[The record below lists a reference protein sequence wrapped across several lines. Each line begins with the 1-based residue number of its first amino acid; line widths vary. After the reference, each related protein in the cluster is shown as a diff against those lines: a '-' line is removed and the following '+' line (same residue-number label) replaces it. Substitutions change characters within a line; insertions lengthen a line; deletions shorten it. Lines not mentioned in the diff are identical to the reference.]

1 MSDPKEALRN
11 RVKADLRFL
20 VVDVL
25 GLSRWNDDLHGG
37 MVKHIEAPGDRKLVL
52 VPRGHQK
59 STIIS
64 VCWVVQQLLRNPN
77 ETVGIYSAKWGLA
90 KDLLHHI
97 KNIFTQSALKDIF
110 GEFKSRDG
118 RWTLEEI
125 DIAQK
130 NALTTKNPSIRT
142 GGLDGGK
149 TGTHCSILLFD
160 DPVTPENTTTP
171 EQTRKTIDAYK
182 DCLPLLD
189 PGGKIIVVGTRYSN
203 GDLYGNLIENE
214 SRSINGTPLNSQ
226 EERKNW
232 RALVRA

>member
-1 MSDPKEALRN
+1 MADKRDLQN
-11 RVKADLRFL
+11 RIKSDLRFL

-25 GLSRWNDDLHGG
+25 GMTRWNDELHGG

-77 ETVGIYSAKWGLA
+77 ESVGIYSAKWGLA

-97 KNIFTQSALKDIF
+97 KNIFTQSDLPHIF
-110 GEFKSRDG
+110 GDFRTRDG

-130 NALTTKNPSIRT
+130 NFLTTKNPSIRT

-149 TGTHCSILLFD
+149 TGTHCSIMLFD

-171 EQTRKTIDAYK
+171 EQVRKTIDSFR

-189 PGGKIIVVGTRYSN
+189 AGGKIIVVGTRYSN
-203 GDLYGNLIENE
+203 GDLYGDLIDNE
-214 SRSINGTPLNSQ
+214 SRSINGVTFNS
-226 EERKNW
+226 EEDRKDW
-232 RALVRA
+232 RQWVKS

>member
-1 MSDPKEALRN
+1 M
-11 RVKADLRFL
+11 VT
-20 VVDVL
+20 DVL
-25 GLSRWNDDLHGG
+25 GMTRWNDELHGG
-37 MVKHIEAPGDRKLVL
+37 MVKHIEAPGDRKVVL

-64 VCWVVQQLLRNPN
+64 VCWTVQQLLRDPN
-77 ETVGIYSAKWGLA
+77 ETFGIYSAKWSLA

-97 KNIFTQSALKDIF
+97 KNILTGSVLKDIF
-110 GEFKSRDG
+110 GEFRSREG

-130 NALTTKNPSIRT
+130 NFLTTKNPSIRT

-149 TGTHCSILLFD
+149 TGTHCSKLIFD

-171 EQTRKTIDAYK
+171 EQVRKTIEAYR

-189 PGGKIIVVGTRYSN
+189 AGGKIIVVGTRYAN
-203 GDLYGNLIENE
+203 GDLYGELIENE
-214 SRSINGTPLNSQ
+214 SRSINGIAIPT
-226 EERKNW
+226 EADRKNW
-232 RALVRA
+232 RQLVRG

>member
-1 MSDPKEALRN
+1 MT
-11 RVKADLRFL
+11 
-20 VVDVL
+20 
-25 GLSRWNDDLHGG
+25 RWNDELHGG
-37 MVKHIEAPGDRKLVL
+37 MVSHIEAPGDRKLVL

-77 ETVGIYSAKWGLA
+77 ETIGIYSAKWGLA
-90 KDLLHHI
+90 KDLLHQI
-97 KNIFTQSALKDIF
+97 KNILTQSALKDVF
-110 GEFKSRDG
+110 GEFRNRDN

-130 NALTTKNPSIRT
+130 NSIINKNPSIRT

-171 EQTRKTIDAYK
+171 EQTRKTIDSFK

-203 GDLYGNLIENE
+203 GDLYGGLIENE
-214 SRSINGTPLNSQ
+214 SRSINGVFFETE
-226 EERKNW
+226 EERKSW
-232 RALVRA
+232 RKLVRA

>member
-1 MSDPKEALRN
+1 MADKRDALRE
-11 RVKADLRFL
+11 RCKADLRFL
-20 VVDVL
+20 VVDIL
-25 GLSRWNDDLHGG
+25 GMTRWNDELHGG
-37 MVKHIEAPGDRKLVL
+37 MVSHIEAPGDRKLVL

-77 ETVGIYSAKWGLA
+77 TTVGIYSAKWGLA
-90 KDLLHHI
+90 KDLLNHI
-97 KNIFTQSALKDIF
+97 KNILTQSALKDIF
-110 GEFKSRDG
+110 GEFRSRDG

-130 NALTTKNPSIRT
+130 DNVTIRNASVRT

-149 TGTHCSILLFD
+149 TGTHCSLMIFD

-171 EQTRKTIDAYK
+171 EQTRKTIDSYK

-203 GDLYGNLIENE
+203 GDLYGGLIENE
-214 SRSINGTPLNSQ
+214 SRSINGTFFETE
-226 EERKNW
+226 EERKTW
-232 RALVRA
+232 RRLVRS

>member
-1 MSDPKEALRN
+1 MSN
-11 RVKADLRFL
+11 KAELQKRITGDLKFL

-25 GLSRWNDDLHGG
+25 GMTRWNDELHGG
-37 MVKHIEAPGDRKLVL
+37 MVSHIEAPGDRKLVL

-64 VCWVVQQLLRNPN
+64 VCWVVQQLLRNSN
-77 ETVGIYSAKWGLA
+77 ETIGIYSAKWGLA
-90 KDLLHHI
+90 KDLLHQI
-97 KNIFTQSALKDIF
+97 KNILTQSDLPHIF
-110 GEFKSRDG
+110 GEFRNQAC

-130 NALTTKNPSIRT
+130 NSITNKNPSVRT

-149 TGTHCSILLFD
+149 TGTHCSVLLFD

-171 EQTRKTIDAYK
+171 EQTRKTIDSFK

-203 GDLYGNLIENE
+203 GDLYGGLIENE
-214 SRSINGTPLNSQ
+214 SRSINGTFFETE

-232 RALVRA
+232 RKLVKS

>member
-1 MSDPKEALRN
+1 MTDRKEALRERCKN
-11 RVKADLRFL
+11 DLKFL

-25 GLSRWNDDLHGG
+25 GLSRWNDELHGG

-59 STIIS
+59 STVIS

-77 ETVGIYSAKWGLA
+77 ETIGIYSAKWGLA

-97 KNIFTQSALKDIF
+97 KNILISSPLKDLF
-110 GEFKSRDG
+110 GAFRSRDG

-130 NALTTKNPSIRT
+130 DPLKTKNPSIRT

-171 EQTRKTIDAYK
+171 DQVRKTIDAFR

-189 PGGKIIVVGTRYSN
+189 AGGKIIVVGTRYAN
-203 GDLYGNLIENE
+203 GDLYGELIENE
-214 SRSINGTPLNSQ
+214 SRSINGVPLNTP
-226 EERKNW
+226 EDRKNW
-232 RALVRA
+232 RAHVRA